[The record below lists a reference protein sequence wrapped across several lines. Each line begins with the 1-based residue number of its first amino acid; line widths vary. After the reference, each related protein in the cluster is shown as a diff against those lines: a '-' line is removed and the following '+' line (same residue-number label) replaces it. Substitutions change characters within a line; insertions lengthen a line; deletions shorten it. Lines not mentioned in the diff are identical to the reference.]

1 MSKVV
6 SAFFPGRQWTT
17 DVKKPDY
24 DTDDQLLKG
33 ELKPPG
39 SKSGPNVNIY
49 DFLAKVINQQN
60 TIPLV
65 GPSETSKR
73 MPNQIK

>member
-33 ELKPPG
+33 EL
-39 SKSGPNVNIY
+39 KSGPNVNIY